1 MGAEHTTR
9 AASQAEDLLNAF
21 GPVTRDPVIV
31 EGQTFLIER
40 PEEAHRIP
48 NHPSVRTAFAEGEY
62 VPYWTDLWPGARMLA
77 KAVLREP
84 WPEGAEALE
93 LGCGLGLP
101 GLVALA
107 RGLRVAFSD
116 YDPAALEFAA
126 HNARLNGF
134 DGFRV
139 LRLDWRNPPQDLR
152 VPVVLGSDLVY
163 EVGSVEPLAGLIR
176 RVLLP
181 GGLCLLTDLERVPAQ
196 PLRDRLSAE
205 GLTFTTQTV
214 RAGEPGGRRY
224 KGVLYRIGKSAPE

>member
-1 MGAEHTTR
+1 MGTR
-9 AASQAEDLLNAF
+9 YPSKAGSQDEGLLNAF
-21 GPVTRDPVIV
+21 GPVTRDSVIV

-48 NHPSVRTAFAEGEY
+48 NHQSVRTAFAEGEY

-101 GLVALA
+101 GVVALA
-107 RGLRVAFSD
+107 RGLRVTFSD

-134 DGFRV
+134 DEFRA
-139 LRLDWRNPPQDLR
+139 LRLDWRNPPEDLR

-181 GGLCLLTDLERVPAQ
+181 WGLCLLTDLERVRAQ
-196 PLRDRLSAE
+196 HLRDRLTAE
-205 GLTFTTQTV
+205 GLSFTTQTI

-224 KGVLYRIGKSAPE
+224 KGLLYRISKPVPV